1 MAKKADANQAEIVEA
16 LRAVGCSVLDLHH
29 VGHGCPDILVG
40 RCGEDDYLIEIKAKG
55 GGLERAQLR
64 FAALWRGRP
73 VQVVWDVDGALRA
86 VGIRVTNAA
95 LEMD

>member
-1 MAKKADANQAEIVEA
+1 MARKVDANQAEIVEA

-40 RCGEDDYLIEIKAKG
+40 HCGEDYLIEIKTKG
-55 GGLERAQLR
+55 SGRERSQLR
-64 FAALWRGRP
+64 FAALWRGRS
-73 VQVVWDVDGALRA
+73 VQVVWDVDGALHA
-86 VGIRVTNAA
+86 VGIRVANLV